1 MHYVA
6 LCVTGEKG
14 ADLAVKGDHL
24 LEDGIIASDSFK
36 GGCKIVIRFDPHL
49 ALAVIAEPAGL
60 QDGRAA
66 KRLHRQGQILQ
77 RSDLPEARRRD
88 AEAGGEGLLCNPV
101 LCRLKRGRA
110 RAGKAALS
118 DDLQGGSRHI
128 LEFAGHGINARRE
141 PAQAFDVVIGCGG
154 CRGRHLSG
162 RACLRIGGID
172 MRPDAELRGGDG
184 NHPAKLAAAEDA
196 DARGALSVAA
206 GRAGHDGLSATESV
220 CA

>member
-1 MHYVA
+1 MHHVA
-6 LCVTGEKG
+6 LSVTGEKG
-14 ADLAVKGDHL
+14 ADLAVEGDHL
-24 LEDGIIASDSFK
+24 LNDGIIASDRFK
-36 GGCKIVIRFDPHL
+36 GGCEIVIRFDPHL
-49 ALAVIAEPAGL
+49 ALAVIAKPAGL
-60 QDGRAA
+60 QDGWAA
-66 KRLHRQGQILQ
+66 KRLHRQFEILQ

-88 AEAGGEGLLCNPV
+88 AEADGEGLLCNPV

-110 RAGKAALS
+110 RAGKAGLF
-118 DDLQGGSRHI
+118 DDLHGGSRHI

-154 CRGRHLSG
+154 CRCRHLSG
-162 RACLRIGGID
+162 WACLRIGGID

-184 NHPAKLAAAEDA
+184 NHPAKLAATEDA
-196 DARGALSVAA
+196 DARSALPVAA

>member
-1 MHYVA
+1 MHHVA

-14 ADLAVKGDHL
+14 ADLAVEGDHL

-88 AEAGGEGLLCNPV
+88 AEAGGEGLLQSCAVPPE
-101 LCRLKRGRA
+101 A
-110 RAGKAALS
+110 RPRPAGKAALS
-118 DDLQGGSRHI
+118 DDLHGGSRHI